1 VALEQLLTVPAQQ
14 LGALVA
20 ETWLA
25 MRRRSRYRDVP
36 PARPSLSLIGE
47 ALLDR
52 TFTLSTSV
60 MTGLPLPEAVR
71 RMVDEAEAARR
82 LFEERGWLASP
93 ASYHRTPPPLLD
105 PELRE
110 ERTWAGPRRRRFQR
124 LVFPS
129 GYEPHAGEPGRE
141 RWLEHPSNGTA
152 HAYVLEHQG
161 RPRPWLVCVHGFG
174 MGSPLVNLSGFPVRL
189 LHERLGLNLA
199 FPCLPLHGERGATRM
214 SGGEVLAPDYIRLVH
229 LFAQGAWDLRRLVSW
244 IRARG
249 GERIGLYG
257 VSLGGYVSALVAG
270 LEDGLA
276 CIVAGI
282 PMVDFPLAAQDN
294 MPWIMRR
301 YDDEFELDW
310 RVIRAITHVVS
321 PLAMKPRVP
330 REGRFIYAGIADRVV
345 KPEHPRALW
354 RHWDQ
359 PEIHWFSGGHVLG
372 AFHRT
377 VLPFLEASLRRS
389 GMVAPP
395 EPERAPKRGGGARR
409 ASARKARAAS
419 PREGNPR
426 GRRAE

>member
-20 ETWLA
+20 ETWFA

-36 PARPSLSLIGE
+36 PAEPSLALIGE

-71 RMVDEAEAARR
+71 RMVDEAEAARS
-82 LFEERGWLASP
+82 LFEERGWLENP
-93 ASYHRTPPPLLD
+93 ARYHVRPPPLVD
-105 PELRE
+105 PEVRE

-124 LVFPS
+124 LVFES

-141 RWLEHPSNGTA
+141 RWIEHPSNGTA
-152 HAYVLEHQG
+152 HAYVLEHEG
-161 RPRPWLVCVHGFG
+161 EPRPWLLCVHGFG

-189 LHERLGLNLA
+189 LHETLGLNLVL
-199 FPCLPLHGERGATRM
+199 PCLPLHGERGAARF

-229 LFAQGAWDLRRLVSW
+229 LFAQGAWDVRRLVSW

-257 VSLGGYVSALVAG
+257 VSLGGYISSLVAG

-372 AFHRT
+372 VFNKS
-377 VLPFLEASLRRS
+377 VLPFLEASLRGA
-389 GMVAPP
+389 GMAVA
-395 EPERAPKRGGGARR
+395 EATGVKMRGRARGGSARPRAGARG
-409 ASARKARAAS
+409 K
-419 PREGNPR
+419 PRPR
-426 GRRAE
+426 PR